1 MKEDSVL
8 SFKWQSFPSHMVVSL
23 DTCYEK
29 QQFVDL
35 SLVCKDN
42 TILKCHKMV
51 LANSSSFFR
60 RLIMANDHPH
70 PMIVL
75 HDVEA
80 DDLKTLVN
88 FMYCGEIQVVQSEVR
103 RLLKLAETLE
113 VTGLRHIPLS
123 VLSGEGVNNTAKEHC
138 EGPRE
143 TWKKTATVSRLKLE
157 ETRSS
162 SSKNITSEQ
171 DVNTKTQSK
180 VPVQP
185 KLIPKI
191 NPHKTVIKIP
201 QDTTKKKEE
210 ISINELYQRLEN
222 SNSGISIIDI
232 NDMPSTSKGLP
243 NIPAL
248 QKRKES
254 SDPVINWPHVLST
267 IDKPLP
273 FKKLRCIMDEI
284 EITATGKSS
293 IPVVD
298 NKQNDPLDRRKV
310 KKSSSE
316 DHSVNTI
323 YIKDEIDISSDVEED
338 VDMDPLEVDDNDN
351 ENSENSKASTQQF
364 FPQILYHTLNK
375 NTRPHTGFLARQG
388 PNS

>member
-113 VTGLRHIPLS
+113 VTGLRHIPLT
-123 VLSGEGVNNTAKEHC
+123 VLPGEGANNTTKEHC
-138 EGPRE
+138 DVS
-143 TWKKTATVSRLKLE
+143 KKTATVSRLKVE
-157 ETRSS
+157 EAKKNTSS
-162 SSKNITSEQ
+162 EHET
-171 DVNTKTQSK
+171 NTKTQSK
-180 VPVQP
+180 VQPVQP
-185 KLIPKI
+185 KLIPLKI
-191 NPHKTVIKIP
+191 NPHKPPIKIP
-201 QDTTKKKEE
+201 LEKKKEE
-210 ISINELYQRLEN
+210 ININELCQRLEN
-222 SNSGISIIDI
+222 SNSGISIVDI

-243 NIPAL
+243 NIPTL
-248 QKRKES
+248 QKRKEP
-254 SDPVINWPHVLST
+254 SDPVISWPRVLST
-267 IDKPLP
+267 ISTDKPLP
-273 FKKLRCIMDEI
+273 LKKIRCIMDEI
-284 EITATGKSS
+284 EITTGNSS
-293 IPVVD
+293 TPVLD
-298 NKQNDPLDRRKV
+298 NKQNEPLDRRKV
-310 KKSSSE
+310 KKNSNE
-316 DHSVNTI
+316 DHGINTI

-351 ENSENSKASTQQF
+351 ENSESSKTSTQQF
-364 FPQILYHTLNK
+364 YQQMLRTLNK
-375 NTRPHTGFLARQG
+375 NARPHTEFSARKD

>member
-123 VLSGEGVNNTAKEHC
+123 VLSGEGANNTVKEHC
-138 EGPRE
+138 DI
-143 TWKKTATVSRLKLE
+143 WKKTATVSRLKLE

-162 SSKNITSEQ
+162 PSKNNSSEQ

-180 VPVQP
+180 VSVQP
-185 KLIPKI
+185 KLVPKI
-191 NPHKTVIKIP
+191 NPHKTAIKVP
-201 QDTTKKKEE
+201 HDTTKKKEE

-243 NIPAL
+243 NIPTL
-248 QKRKES
+248 QKRKEP
-254 SDPVINWPHVLST
+254 SDSVINWPHVLST
-267 IDKPLP
+267 IDKSLP

-284 EITATGKSS
+284 EITATGKSPV
-293 IPVVD
+293 PVVD
-298 NKQNDPLDRRKV
+298 SKQNDPLDRRKI
-310 KKSSSE
+310 KKSSNE
-316 DHSVNTI
+316 DHSMNTI
-323 YIKDEIDISSDVEED
+323 YIKDEIDISSDMEED

-351 ENSENSKASTQQF
+351 ENSENSRTPTQQF
-364 FPQILYHTLNK
+364 FPQILYYTLK
-375 NTRPHTGFLARQG
+375 APPPPHTEYSARKG

>member
-1 MKEDSVL
+1 MKEDSIL

-113 VTGLRHIPLS
+113 VTGLRHVPLS
-123 VLSGEGVNNTAKEHC
+123 VLSGEGANNTVKEHC
-138 EGPRE
+138 D
-143 TWKKTATVSRLKLE
+143 TSKKTATVSRLE

-162 SSKNITSEQ
+162 SSKNISPEQ
-171 DVNTKTQSK
+171 DINTKTQNK

-185 KLIPKI
+185 KVIPKI
-191 NPHKTVIKIP
+191 IPHKAAIKVP
-201 QDTTKKKEE
+201 HNATKKKDL
-210 ISINELYQRLEN
+210 SVRELFQRLEN

-243 NIPAL
+243 NIPIL

-254 SDPVINWPHVLST
+254 SLDPVIDWPHVLST
-267 IDKPLP
+267 INDKLP
-273 FKKLRCIMDEI
+273 PFEKLCCIMDEV
-284 EITATGKSS
+284 EITAMGKSS
-293 IPVVD
+293 IPVLD
-298 NKQNDPLDRRKV
+298 NKQNDPLDRRKI

-316 DHSVNTI
+316 DHSMNAI
-323 YIKDEIDISSDVEED
+323 YIKDEIDISSDIEED

-351 ENSENSKASTQQF
+351 ENSENSKISTQQF

-375 NTRPHTGFLARQG
+375 NTRSHTEFSARKG

>member
-60 RLIMANDHPH
+60 RLIMANEHPH

-113 VTGLRHIPLS
+113 VTGLRHIPLT
-123 VLSGEGVNNTAKEHC
+123 VLPGEGANNTAKEPC
-138 EGPRE
+138 DVS
-143 TWKKTATVSRLKLE
+143 KKTATVSRLKVE
-157 ETRSS
+157 EARSL
-162 SSKNITSEQ
+162 SSKNTTPEHET
-171 DVNTKTQSK
+171 NAKAQSK
-180 VPVQP
+180 VPAVQP
-185 KLIPKI
+185 KLIPLKI
-191 NPHKTVIKIP
+191 NPHKPPIKIP
-201 QDTTKKKEE
+201 LETTKKKEE
-210 ISINELYQRLEN
+210 ININELCQRLEN
-222 SNSGISIIDI
+222 SNSGISIVDI

-243 NIPAL
+243 NIPTL
-248 QKRKES
+248 QKRKEP
-254 SDPVINWPHVLST
+254 SDPVISWPRVLST
-267 IDKPLP
+267 ISTDKLPL
-273 FKKLRCIMDEI
+273 KKIRCIMDEI
-284 EITATGKSS
+284 EITTGNSS
-293 IPVVD
+293 APVLD
-298 NKQNDPLDRRKV
+298 NKQNEPLDRRKV
-310 KKSSSE
+310 KKNSNE
-316 DHSVNTI
+316 DHNINTI
-323 YIKDEIDISSDVEED
+323 YIKDEIDISSDVEDD

-351 ENSENSKASTQQF
+351 ENSESSKTPTQQF
-364 FPQILYHTLNK
+364 YQQMVLRTSNRNRSHTE
-375 NTRPHTGFLARQG
+375 FSARKG

>member
-1 MKEDSVL
+1 ML

-113 VTGLRHIPLS
+113 VTGLRHIPLT
-123 VLSGEGVNNTAKEHC
+123 VLPGEGANNTTKEHC
-138 EGPRE
+138 DVS
-143 TWKKTATVSRLKLE
+143 KKTATVSRLKVE
-157 ETRSS
+157 EARKNTNSEHETNTEVRNKYETRM
-162 SSKNITSEQ
+162 
-171 DVNTKTQSK
+171 QSK
-180 VPVQP
+180 LSAAAAQP
-185 KLIPKI
+185 KLIPLKI
-191 NPHKTVIKIP
+191 NPQKPPIKIP
-201 QDTTKKKEE
+201 LETKKKEE
-210 ISINELYQRLEN
+210 ININELCQRLEN
-222 SNSGISIIDI
+222 SNSGISIVDI

-243 NIPAL
+243 NIPTL
-248 QKRKES
+248 QKRKEP
-254 SDPVINWPHVLST
+254 SDPVISWPRVLST
-267 IDKPLP
+267 ISTDNPLP
-273 FKKLRCIMDEI
+273 LKKLRCIMDEI
-284 EITATGKSS
+284 EITTGNSS
-293 IPVVD
+293 TPVVD
-298 NKQNDPLDRRKV
+298 NKQHEPLDRRKV
-310 KKSSSE
+310 KKNSNE
-316 DHSVNTI
+316 DHGMNTI
-323 YIKDEIDISSDVEED
+323 YIKDEIDISSDVEDD

-351 ENSENSKASTQQF
+351 DYTENSKTSTQQF
-364 FPQILYHTLNK
+364 SHQMVLRTLNK
-375 NTRPHTGFLARQG
+375 NRPRTEFSARKG

>member
-1 MKEDSVL
+1 MKEDSLL
-8 SFKWQSFPSHMVVSL
+8 SFKWQSFPSHLVVSL

-51 LANSSSFFR
+51 LANASSFFR

-88 FMYCGEIQVVQSEVR
+88 FMYCGEIQIVQSEVR

-123 VLSGEGVNNTAKEHC
+123 ILSGEGANNTAKEQC
-138 EGPRE
+138 D
-143 TWKKTATVSRLKLE
+143 TSKKTATVSRLKIE

-162 SSKNITSEQ
+162 SSKGISSEHEI
-171 DVNTKTQSK
+171 NTKAQSK
-180 VPVQP
+180 VPMQP

-191 NPHKTVIKIP
+191 NPQKTPIKVP
-201 QDTTKKKEE
+201 HDTTKKKEE
-210 ISINELYQRLEN
+210 ININELCQRLEN
-222 SNSGISIIDI
+222 SNSGISIVDI

-243 NIPAL
+243 NISNIL
-248 QKRKES
+248 HKRKES
-254 SDPVINWPHVLST
+254 SDPVISWPRVLST
-267 IDKPLP
+267 ISNDKLLP

-284 EITATGKSS
+284 EITPSGKSS
-293 IPVVD
+293 IPVLD
-298 NKQNDPLDRRKV
+298 NKQNEPLDRRKV
-310 KKSSSE
+310 KKSSNE
-316 DHSVNTI
+316 DHSMNTI
-323 YIKDEIDISSDVEED
+323 YIKDEIDISSDLEED

-351 ENSENSKASTQQF
+351 ENSESSKTSTQQF
-364 FPQILYHTLNK
+364 FPEILFHSLNK
-375 NTRPHTGFLARQG
+375 NACSHTEFSTRKDS
-388 PNS
+388 NS